1 MAHLRVIAQRLAGVV
16 FRRRMDRDLRE
27 EIQSHIDMET
37 AENLRRGLEPREAR
51 KAALRRF
58 GGVDKITET
67 YRDRRGLPLLETTLQ
82 DLRYG
87 ARTLRKNPGFA
98 FVAVI
103 ALALGIGATAAIFSV
118 ANAVLMRPLP
128 FDKPERLMTIASVR
142 RGKITGAASYPDFVD
157 WKAQSNSYERMA
169 AYIAGDYILT
179 GQDEP
184 LRLQGATIDAD
195 LLPLLGASPGLGRG
209 FAPDE
214 DKPGASARVVILSHS
229 LWRRRFNSDPNILG
243 SPIALN
249 GAAYSVIGVMPEG
262 FQFPVQ
268 NQPVELWTAR
278 YDPDMAGSR
287 GAHYLRVIARLKPG
301 VSQAQAQSEM
311 SVIAGRLEE
320 QYPDTNTAASAK
332 VEPVLETLVGDVRP
346 ALIVLIGAVAC
357 LLLIACANVAN
368 LLLARATTRH
378 REMAIRAALG
388 AGRARVVRQLLTES
402 LLLAT
407 IGGAIGLALAAAG
420 LRLLVGLTG
429 EDLPRS
435 GQIRIDAVALGFTL
449 LISLLT
455 GLLFGILP
463 AAHSGKDLAENL
475 KEGGRGSTEGA
486 RRNRLRG
493 VLVVA
498 EVAIAI
504 VLLSSAG
511 LLIQSLR
518 NLQQVPPGF
527 NPQNVLSF
535 TVGVSDAKYNTV
547 QQARFFRD
555 LIARMKLLPGVRSA
569 SGVYPLPLST
579 DRVGVTFE
587 TEGRPMAKGDL
598 PSSEYRA
605 VGVDYFRT
613 MGIPV
618 LKGRDFTAQDDNGSV
633 PVIVVNELFAQR
645 FFAGEDPIG
654 KHIKPGISVDD
665 SKPAMR
671 EIVGVV
677 GNIKWKSLSADVTPE
692 YYVPE
697 SQVPLDTMAIVVRTE
712 NDPRSIAGAIR
723 GEVSSLDKDVPAY
736 DVRTLQEYVEKSV
749 AQPRL
754 NTLLLVIFAGIAM
767 VLTAIGLN
775 GVISY
780 SVTQRT
786 HEIGVRVALGARRG
800 DVLSMVVRQGMTLT
814 AIGIGLG
821 LAGAFAL
828 TRLMTSLLYG
838 VSATD
843 PVTFLLISIL
853 LSAVALLACIV
864 PARRATR
871 VDPIVALRYE

>member
-1 MAHLRVIAQRLAGVV
+1 
-16 FRRRMDRDLRE
+16 
-27 EIQSHIDMET
+27 
-37 AENLRRGLEPREAR
+37 
-51 KAALRRF
+51 
-58 GGVDKITET
+58 
-67 YRDRRGLPLLETTLQ
+67 
-82 DLRYG
+82 
-87 ARTLRKNPGFA
+87 
-98 FVAVI
+98 
-103 ALALGIGATAAIFSV
+103 
-118 ANAVLMRPLP
+118 
-128 FDKPERLMTIASVR
+128 
-142 RGKITGAASYPDFVD
+142 
-157 WKAQSNSYERMA
+157 
-169 AYIAGDYILT
+169 
-179 GQDEP
+179 
-184 LRLQGATIDAD
+184 
-195 LLPLLGASPGLGRG
+195 
-209 FAPDE
+209 
-214 DKPGASARVVILSHS
+214 
-229 LWRRRFNSDPNILG
+229 
-243 SPIALN
+243 
-249 GAAYSVIGVMPEG
+249 
-262 FQFPVQ
+262 
-268 NQPVELWTAR
+268 
-278 YDPDMAGSR
+278 
-287 GAHYLRVIARLKPG
+287 
-301 VSQAQAQSEM
+301 
-311 SVIAGRLEE
+311 
-320 QYPDTNTAASAK
+320 
-332 VEPVLETLVGDVRP
+332 
-346 ALIVLIGAVAC
+346 
-357 LLLIACANVAN
+357 
-368 LLLARATTRH
+368 
-378 REMAIRAALG
+378 MAIRAALG
-388 AGRARVVRQLLTES
+388 AGRGRMVRQLLTES

-435 GQIRIDAVALGFTL
+435 GQIRIDAIALGFTL

-455 GLLFGILP
+455 GLMFGILP

-486 RRNRLRG
+486 RRNRLRR

-535 TVGVSDAKYNTV
+535 TVGVSDAKYSIA
-547 QQARFFRD
+547 QQPRFFRD
-555 LIARMKLLPGVRSA
+555 LVARMNALPGVRSA
-569 SGVYPLPLST
+569 SAVYPLPLSA
-579 DRVGVTFE
+579 DRIGVTFE
-587 TEGRPMAKGDL
+587 TEGRPIPQSDL

-613 MGIPV
+613 MGIPLV
-618 LKGRDFTAQDDNGSV
+618 KGRDFTAQDEAGSL
-633 PVIVVNELFAQR
+633 PVIIVNELFAQR
-645 FFAGEDPIG
+645 FFPGEDPIG
-654 KHIKPGISVDD
+654 KRIKPGIRID
-665 SKPAMR
+665 SNPPLMR

-677 GNIKWKSLSADVTPE
+677 GDVKWKSLSAEATPE
-692 YYVPE
+692 YYAPE
-697 SQVPLDTMAIVVRTE
+697 SQAPFDTMAIVVRTE

-723 GEVSSLDKDVPAY
+723 GEVSALDKDVPPY
-736 DVRTLQEYVEKSV
+736 NVGTLQEYVEKSV

-754 NTLLLVIFAGIAM
+754 NTLLLVIFAGIAL

-800 DVLSMVVRQGMTLT
+800 DVLGMVVRQGMVLT

-853 LSAVALLACIV
+853 LSAVALVACIV